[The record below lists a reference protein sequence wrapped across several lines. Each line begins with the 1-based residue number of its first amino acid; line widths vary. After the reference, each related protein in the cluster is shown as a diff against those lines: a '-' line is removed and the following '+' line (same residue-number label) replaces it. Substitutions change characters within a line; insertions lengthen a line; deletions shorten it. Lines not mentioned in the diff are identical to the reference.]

1 MYECYETD
9 VSMMQLLVDGKTY
22 SRGVVEMEMAFLDT
36 LAVNTLRVGK
46 TEKTLLEEGTEAV
59 LGDGSGDRIVWKAY
73 SFPFQK
79 AKAMFWRPWV
89 SETPA
94 IPSSPQR

>member
-36 LAVNTLRVGK
+36 LAVNTLRVGQ
-46 TEKTLLEEGTEAV
+46 TEKTLLEEVTEAV
-59 LGDGSGDRIVWKAY
+59 SADVPGVKY
-73 SFPFQK
+73 F
-79 AKAMFWRPWV
+79 V
-89 SETPA
+89 
-94 IPSSPQR
+94 